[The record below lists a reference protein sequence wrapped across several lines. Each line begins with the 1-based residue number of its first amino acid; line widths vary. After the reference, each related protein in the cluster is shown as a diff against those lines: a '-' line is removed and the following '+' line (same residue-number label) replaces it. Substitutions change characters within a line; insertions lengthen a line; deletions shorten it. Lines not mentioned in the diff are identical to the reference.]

1 MYLANVELTDSDF
14 EFAKPPLSKNFIL
27 MVFEK
32 YELDFMAY
40 FGENMFYVSRQ
51 NFESLPPLY
60 PNNRYPEDIELIFDF
75 MARERIR
82 RIKYERGRLFRTMIL
97 RPVDSSQK

>member
-14 EFAKPPLSKNFIL
+14 EFTKPPLSKSFIL
-27 MVFEK
+27 MVFKK

-40 FGENMFYVSRQ
+40 FGENIFYVSRQ

-60 PNNRYPEDIELIFDF
+60 PNNRYPEDIELVFDF

-82 RIKYERGRLFRTMIL
+82 RIKYERGRLFRTTIP
-97 RPVDSSQK
+97 RSVDSSQ